1 MKGVAIIS
9 HGLQSSA
16 AATKATALAEAG
28 EALGWHCIRP
38 DYRDLDQSPAHA
50 PMGDVVARIARLEA
64 LAREHAGA
72 PLVLAG
78 SSMGA
83 FISARVSL
91 AVPVRGLYLM
101 ALPAR
106 MEGKLVPLDAA
117 PVPTWI
123 LHGWR
128 DELIPPDDVV
138 RWAKARGDRL
148 LLVDDSHQLA
158 GHVRLA
164 ADDFSRFLQSL
175 AG

>member
-16 AATKATALAEAG
+16 AATKATALSKVG

-38 DYRDLDQSPAHA
+38 DYQDLDQSQAHA
-50 PMGDVVARIARLEA
+50 PLGDVAARIARLEA

-83 FISARVSL
+83 FVSARASL
-91 AVPVRGLYLM
+91 VVPVRGLYLM
-101 ALPAR
+101 ALPAKL
-106 MEGKLVPLDAA
+106 EGRPIPLAAA

-123 LHGWR
+123 LHGWD
-128 DELIPPDDVV
+128 DELIPADEVV
-138 RWAKARGDRL
+138 RWAAPRRDRL
-148 LLVDDSHQLA
+148 LLVNDSH
-158 GHVRLA
+158 RLA
-164 ADDFSRFLQSL
+164 DHVQFAAADFGRFLLSL
-175 AG
+175 G